1 METQNHVW
9 LDESSEF
16 YSHMII
22 SARADLFILLLSTP
36 SVPKHS
42 VDILKPEDLFM
53 RLIDS
58 KKYSQVRK
66 EDLATIAVQS
76 FHSFYKEFKHDDI

>member
-1 METQNHVW
+1 METQNFDC

-16 YSHMII
+16 YSRMII
-22 SARADLFILLLSTP
+22 SARADLFDFLLSTLSHP
-36 SVPKHS
+36 RHS
-42 VDILKPEDLFM
+42 VDILKPETLFM

-66 EDLATIAVQS
+66 EDLAIIAFQS